1 MLDIINFI
9 GLIDLKFFMLYLDV
23 FILFNLLIVF
33 LDIGMNLNK
42 VVRYFLGFVLICF
55 NLVLFLFL
63 RFLRRNGSII
73 YINDNYWWSLI
84 K

>member
-33 LDIGMNLNK
+33 LDIGINLNK

-73 YINDNYWWSLI
+73 YINDNY
-84 K
+84 

>member
-9 GLIDLKFFMLYLDV
+9 GLIDLKFFMLNLDV

-73 YINDNYWWSLI
+73 YINDNY
-84 K
+84 

>member
-55 NLVLFLFL
+55 NLVFFLFL

-73 YINDNYWWSLI
+73 YINDNY
-84 K
+84 

>member
-63 RFLRRNGSII
+63 RFLRRNGSINI
-73 YINDNYWWSLI
+73 LMIIINVV
-84 K
+84 

>member
-9 GLIDLKFFMLYLDV
+9 GLMDLKFFMLYLDV

-73 YINDNYWWSLI
+73 YINDNY
-84 K
+84 

>member
-9 GLIDLKFFMLYLDV
+9 GLIDLKFFILYLDV

-73 YINDNYWWSLI
+73 YINDNY
-84 K
+84 

>member
-63 RFLRRNGSII
+63 RFLRRNGSVI
-73 YINDNYWWSLI
+73 YINDNY
-84 K
+84 

>member
-73 YINDNYWWSLI
+73 YINNNY
-84 K
+84 

>member
-63 RFLRRNGSII
+63 RFLRRNGSFI
-73 YINDNYWWSLI
+73 YINDNY
-84 K
+84 

>member
-73 YINDNYWWSLI
+73 YINDNY
-84 K
+84 

>member
-63 RFLRRNGSII
+63 RFLRRNRSEVK
-73 YINDNYWWSLI
+73 L

>member
-63 RFLRRNGSII
+63 RFLRKNGSII
-73 YINDNYWWSLI
+73 YINDNY
-84 K
+84 

>member
-73 YINDNYWWSLI
+73 
-84 K
+84 